1 MVCPSFIDTGI
12 DRNAL
17 GGDGRP
23 ARHGQQ
29 VVGARAR
36 PEAVAAEVLRAAE
49 HGRQLL
55 LPGRMAKL
63 AWCVSRI
70 APRYYARVMA
80 RRLRAEMDG
89 E

>member
-1 MVCPSFIDTGI
+1 VP
-12 DRNAL
+12 
-17 GGDGRP
+17 P

-29 VVGARAR
+29 VVGVRAR
-36 PEAVAAEVLRAAE
+36 PEEIAAEILHAARN
-49 HGRQLL
+49 GKQLL

-63 AWCVSRI
+63 AWWVSRL
-70 APRYYARVMA
+70 APGYYARVMA